1 MGEDRCQEKVKSPIV
16 AKVIGTL
23 LLLQGIACFEFLLTL
38 AACTQVSIIILYI
51 MAIVST
57 VIAVFVMPRT
67 GVFKI
72 LSGNEKTSHLTIV
85 VLAIL
90 CFAATL
96 PCLALAINKWFA
108 KAAQKQHVQVMQKR
122 YRRGTYR
129 HGGDY
134 KVYYAGYLFRNEPRE
149 ASFNE
154 KQKDRYD
161 SSASLSIYYRKGLLS
176 LYIIDSVELAG
187 R

>member
-23 LLLQGIACFEFLLTL
+23 LLLQGIASFEYLLTL
-38 AACTQVSIIILYI
+38 AACTQVSNTTLYA

-72 LSGNEKTSHLTIV
+72 LSGNEKTSHLIIV

-96 PCLALAINKWFA
+96 PCLALAINKWLA
-108 KAAQKQHVQVMQKR
+108 KAPQTQRVRVTEKR
-122 YRRGTYR
+122 YSSGTYR

-134 KVYYAGYLFRNEPRE
+134 TMYYVGYLFRGVSRE
-149 ASFNE
+149 AGFNE
-154 KQKDRYD
+154 KQKDKYD
-161 SSASLSIYYRKGLLS
+161 SSASLIIHYRQGALS
-176 LYIIDSVELAG
+176 FYVIDSVELTG